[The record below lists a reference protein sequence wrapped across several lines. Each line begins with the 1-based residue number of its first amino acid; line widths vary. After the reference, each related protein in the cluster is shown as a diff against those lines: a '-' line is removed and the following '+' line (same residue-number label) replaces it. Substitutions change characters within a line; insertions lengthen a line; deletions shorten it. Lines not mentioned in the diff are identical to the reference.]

1 MNELSTRNKEEV
13 LKILIDLSR
22 KGIDNIICKPV
33 NFEDNFKFISV
44 ESLIEM
50 LKILEDEGLI
60 DVVYADYP
68 KHFNI
73 YTLQITPKGLFYL
86 PQKNHETKQKW
97 FDRLLGWFSGHLF
110 VFILLLLL

>member
-1 MNELSTRNKEEV
+1 MSELSTHNKEKV

-50 LKILEDEGLI
+50 LKILEAEGLI

-73 YTLQITPKGLFYL
+73 YTLQITPNGLFYL
-86 PQKNHETKQKW
+86 PQKQHETKQKW
-97 FDRLLGWFSGHLF
+97 IDRIIGWISGQLF
-110 VFILLLLL
+110 VLVLLMLL